1 MTLLLKD
8 KKGNGEKHGKIQR
21 FKKFRDKET
30 KEVYEAGT
38 VIDMTVKRA
47 EEVAV
52 NLDDSFLER
61 AEEKKDDKKAGK
73 DDQKEDKKEK

>member
-1 MTLLLKD
+1 MAKYNVL
-8 KKGNGEKHGKIQR
+8 
-21 FKKFRDKET
+21 KKFRDKET
-30 KEVYEAGT
+30 KEVYEVGT

-61 AEEKKDDKKAGK
+61 VEEKKDDQKAGK

>member
-1 MTLLLKD
+1 MAKYNVL
-8 KKGNGEKHGKIQR
+8 
-21 FKKFRDKET
+21 KKFRDKET

-47 EEVAV
+47 EEVAL

-73 DDQKEDKKEK
+73 DGQKEDKKEK

>member
-1 MTLLLKD
+1 MAKYNVL
-8 KKGNGEKHGKIQR
+8 
-21 FKKFRDKET
+21 KKFRDKET
-30 KEVYEAGT
+30 KEVYEVGT

-61 AEEKKDDKKAGK
+61 VEEKKDDKKAGK
-73 DDQKEDKKEK
+73 DDQKEDKKE

>member
-1 MTLLLKD
+1 MAKYNVL
-8 KKGNGEKHGKIQR
+8 
-21 FKKFRDKET
+21 KKFRDKET

-61 AEEKKDDKKAGK
+61 VEEKKDDKKAGK
-73 DDQKEDKKEK
+73 GDQNEDKKEK

>member
-1 MTLLLKD
+1 MR
-8 KKGNGEKHGKIQR
+8 KGTVKNMAKYNVL
-21 FKKFRDKET
+21 KKFRDKET

-61 AEEKKDDKKAGK
+61 VEEKKDDKKAGK

>member
-1 MTLLLKD
+1 MAKYNVL
-8 KKGNGEKHGKIQR
+8 
-21 FKKFRDKET
+21 KKFRDKET
-30 KEVYEAGT
+30 KEVYEVGA

-61 AEEKKDDKKAGK
+61 VEEKKDDKKAGK

>member
-1 MTLLLKD
+1 MAKYNVL
-8 KKGNGEKHGKIQR
+8 
-21 FKKFRDKET
+21 KKFRDKET

-61 AEEKKDDKKAGK
+61 AEEKPAKTTRRKTKKK
-73 DDQKEDKKEK
+73 SR

>member
-1 MTLLLKD
+1 MAKYNVL
-8 KKGNGEKHGKIQR
+8 
-21 FKKFRDKET
+21 KKFRDKET

-61 AEEKKDDKKAGK
+61 VEEKKDDKKAGK
-73 DDQKEDKKEK
+73 GDQKEDKKESR

>member
-1 MTLLLKD
+1 MAKYNVL
-8 KKGNGEKHGKIQR
+8 
-21 FKKFRDKET
+21 KKFRDKET

-61 AEEKKDDKKAGK
+61 VEEKKDDKKAGK
-73 DDQKEDKKEK
+73 DDQREDKKRKVGEDHV

>member
-1 MTLLLKD
+1 MAKYNVLK
-8 KKGNGEKHGKIQR
+8 KL
-21 FKKFRDKET
+21 RDKET

-61 AEEKKDDKKAGK
+61 VEEKKDDKKAGK
-73 DDQKEDKKEK
+73 GDQKEDKKEK

>member
-1 MTLLLKD
+1 MAKYNVL
-8 KKGNGEKHGKIQR
+8 
-21 FKKFRDKET
+21 KKFRDKET

-61 AEEKKDDKKAGK
+61 VEEKKDDKKAGK
-73 DDQKEDKKEK
+73 ADQKEDKKEK

>member
-1 MTLLLKD
+1 MAKYNVL
-8 KKGNGEKHGKIQR
+8 
-21 FKKFRDKET
+21 KKFRDKET
-30 KEVYEAGT
+30 KEVSSARLT

-61 AEEKKDDKKAGK
+61 VEEKKDDKKAGK
-73 DDQKEDKKEK
+73 GDQKEDKKEK

>member
-1 MTLLLKD
+1 MAKYNVL
-8 KKGNGEKHGKIQR
+8 
-21 FKKFRDKET
+21 KKFRDKET

-61 AEEKKDDKKAGK
+61 VEEKKDDKKAGK
-73 DDQKEDKKEK
+73 DDQ

>member
-1 MTLLLKD
+1 MAKYNVL
-8 KKGNGEKHGKIQR
+8 
-21 FKKFRDKET
+21 KKFRDKET

-61 AEEKKDDKKAGK
+61 VEEKKDDKKAGK
-73 DDQKEDKKEK
+73 DDQREDKKEK

>member
-1 MTLLLKD
+1 MAKYNVL
-8 KKGNGEKHGKIQR
+8 
-21 FKKFRDKET
+21 KKFRDKET

-61 AEEKKDDKKAGK
+61 VEEKKDDKKAGK
-73 DDQKEDKKEK
+73 GDQKEDKKGK

>member
-1 MTLLLKD
+1 MAKYNVL
-8 KKGNGEKHGKIQR
+8 
-21 FKKFRDKET
+21 KKFRDKET

-38 VIDMTVKRA
+38 VIDMPVKRA

-61 AEEKKDDKKAGK
+61 VEEKKDDKKAGK
-73 DDQKEDKKEK
+73 GDQKEDKKEK

>member
-1 MTLLLKD
+1 MAKYNIL
-8 KKGNGEKHGKIQR
+8 
-21 FKKFRDKET
+21 KKFRDKET

-61 AEEKKDDKKAGK
+61 VEEKKDDKKAGK
-73 DDQKEDKKEK
+73 GDQKEDKKEK

>member
-1 MTLLLKD
+1 MANYNVL
-8 KKGNGEKHGKIQR
+8 
-21 FKKFRDKET
+21 KKFRDKET

>member
-1 MTLLLKD
+1 MAKYNVL
-8 KKGNGEKHGKIQR
+8 
-21 FKKFRDKET
+21 KKFRDKET

-38 VIDMTVKRA
+38 VIDMTVRRA

-61 AEEKKDDKKAGK
+61 VEEKKDDKKAGK
-73 DDQKEDKKEK
+73 GDQKEDKKEK

>member
-1 MTLLLKD
+1 MKNMAKYNVL
-8 KKGNGEKHGKIQR
+8 
-21 FKKFRDKET
+21 KKFRDKET
-30 KEVYEAGT
+30 KEVYEVGT

-52 NLDDSFLER
+52 NLDNSFLER
-61 AEEKKDDKKAGK
+61 VEEKKDDKKAGK

>member
-1 MTLLLKD
+1 MAKYNVL
-8 KKGNGEKHGKIQR
+8 
-21 FKKFRDKET
+21 KKFRDKET

-38 VIDMTVKRA
+38 VIDMTVKRV

-61 AEEKKDDKKAGK
+61 VEEKKDDKKAGK
-73 DDQKEDKKEK
+73 GDQKEDKKEK

>member
-1 MTLLLKD
+1 MAKYNVL
-8 KKGNGEKHGKIQR
+8 
-21 FKKFRDKET
+21 KKFRDKET
-30 KEVYEAGT
+30 KEVYEVGT

-52 NLDDSFLER
+52 NLDDSFLEPV
-61 AEEKKDDKKAGK
+61 EEKKDDKKAGK

>member
-1 MTLLLKD
+1 MAKYNVL
-8 KKGNGEKHGKIQR
+8 
-21 FKKFRDKET
+21 KKFRDKET

-61 AEEKKDDKKAGK
+61 VEEKKDDKKAGK
-73 DDQKEDKKEK
+73 GDQKEDKKKSR

>member
-1 MTLLLKD
+1 MAKYNVL
-8 KKGNGEKHGKIQR
+8 
-21 FKKFRDKET
+21 KKFRDKET

-38 VIDMTVKRA
+38 VINMTVKRA

-61 AEEKKDDKKAGK
+61 VEEKKDDKKAGK
-73 DDQKEDKKEK
+73 GDQKEDKKEK

>member
-1 MTLLLKD
+1 MKNMAKYNVL
-8 KKGNGEKHGKIQR
+8 
-21 FKKFRDKET
+21 KKFRDKET

-61 AEEKKDDKKAGK
+61 VEEKKDDKKAGK
-73 DDQKEDKKEK
+73 GDQKEDKKEK

>member
-1 MTLLLKD
+1 MAKYNVL
-8 KKGNGEKHGKIQR
+8 
-21 FKKFRDKET
+21 KKFRDKET

-47 EEVAV
+47 EEVSV

-61 AEEKKDDKKAGK
+61 VEEKKDDKKAGK

>member
-1 MTLLLKD
+1 MAKYNVL
-8 KKGNGEKHGKIQR
+8 
-21 FKKFRDKET
+21 KKFRDKET

-52 NLDDSFLER
+52 NLDGSFLER
-61 AEEKKDDKKAGK
+61 VEEKKDDKTAGK

>member
-1 MTLLLKD
+1 MAKYNVL
-8 KKGNGEKHGKIQR
+8 
-21 FKKFRDKET
+21 KKFRDKET

-52 NLDDSFLER
+52 NLDNSFLER
-61 AEEKKDDKKAGK
+61 VEDKKVGK

>member
-1 MTLLLKD
+1 MAKYNVL
-8 KKGNGEKHGKIQR
+8 
-21 FKKFRDKET
+21 KKFRDKET

-61 AEEKKDDKKAGK
+61 VEEKKMTRQPAKTIRRKTKKK
-73 DDQKEDKKEK
+73 SR

>member
-1 MTLLLKD
+1 MAKYNVL
-8 KKGNGEKHGKIQR
+8 
-21 FKKFRDKET
+21 KKFRDKET
-30 KEVYEAGT
+30 KEVYEAGK

-61 AEEKKDDKKAGK
+61 VEEKKDDKKAGK

>member
-1 MTLLLKD
+1 MAKYNVL
-8 KKGNGEKHGKIQR
+8 
-21 FKKFRDKET
+21 KKFLDKET

-61 AEEKKDDKKAGK
+61 VEEKKDDKKAGK
-73 DDQKEDKKEK
+73 GDQKEDKKEK

>member
-1 MTLLLKD
+1 MAKYNVL
-8 KKGNGEKHGKIQR
+8 
-21 FKKFRDKET
+21 KKFRDKET
-30 KEVYEAGT
+30 KEVYEVGP

-61 AEEKKDDKKAGK
+61 VEEKKDDKKAGK

>member
-1 MTLLLKD
+1 MAKYNVL
-8 KKGNGEKHGKIQR
+8 
-21 FKKFRDKET
+21 KKFRDKET

-61 AEEKKDDKKAGK
+61 VEEKKDNKKAGK
-73 DDQKEDKKEK
+73 GDQKEDKKEK

>member
-1 MTLLLKD
+1 MAKYNVL
-8 KKGNGEKHGKIQR
+8 
-21 FKKFRDKET
+21 KKFRDKET
-30 KEVYEAGT
+30 KEVYEGGT

-52 NLDDSFLER
+52 NLDNSFLER
-61 AEEKKDDKKAGK
+61 VEEKKDDKKAGK

>member
-1 MTLLLKD
+1 MAKYNVL
-8 KKGNGEKHGKIQR
+8 R
-21 FKKFRDKET
+21 KFRDKET

-61 AEEKKDDKKAGK
+61 VEEKKDDKKAGK
-73 DDQKEDKKEK
+73 GDQKEDKKEK